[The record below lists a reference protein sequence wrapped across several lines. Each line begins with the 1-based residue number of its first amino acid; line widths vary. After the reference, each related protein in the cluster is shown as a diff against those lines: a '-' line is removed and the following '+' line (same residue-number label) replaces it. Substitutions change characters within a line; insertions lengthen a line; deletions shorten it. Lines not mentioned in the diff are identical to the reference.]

1 MKHKF
6 LFSVFIIFFI
16 LVFVALGSWQ
26 IVRLNWKNNLI
37 LEIEN
42 SLKNPPVELTNSNVE
57 NYLKIKT
64 SGSIDLEKQI
74 YLYNLNDTGT
84 PGFEVINPILINDTN
99 YLINRGWIPFEKKN
113 SQEINVF
120 DENDIIGTLK
130 LQGRKNIFKP
140 DNNLEENYWFSLNRE
155 DILKFTGKE
164 FSKYIGNKYSV
175 AVSNGSVALEIALK
189 ALNLNKNDQVIVTPR
204 SFIISAS
211 CVINCGLK
219 PVFADVDHN
228 GNLSMEGIK
237 KVYSNKIKA
246 IIVVHLNGMPCELDP
261 IIKFSKKFK
270 LKIIEDCSQAHGAEY
285 NKRSVGSFGD
295 ISTWSF
301 CQDKIITTGGEGGMI
316 STNDKKLWEKCWSHK
331 DHGKDYYSV
340 FYKKHKLGFKWLHEN
355 YGTNHRMTEFQAAIG
370 RYQLKY
376 LDTQI
381 PY

>member
-140 DNNLEENYWFSLNRE
+140 DNDLEKNYWFSLNRE

-164 FSKYIGNKYSV
+164 FSKYIIY
-175 AVSNGSVALEIALK
+175 L
-189 ALNLNKNDQVIVTPR
+189 
-204 SFIISAS
+204 
-211 CVINCGLK
+211 
-219 PVFADVDHN
+219 N
-228 GNLSMEGIK
+228 GNYQVPKPK
-237 KVYSNKIKA
+237 KITANISNNHQKYALTWFSLA
-246 IIVVHLNGMPCELDP
+246 ISILLLYLY
-261 IIKFSKKFK
+261 FRKK
-270 LKIIEDCSQAHGAEY
+270 
-285 NKRSVGSFGD
+285 
-295 ISTWSF
+295 
-301 CQDKIITTGGEGGMI
+301 
-316 STNDKKLWEKCWSHK
+316 
-331 DHGKDYYSV
+331 
-340 FYKKHKLGFKWLHEN
+340 N
-355 YGTNHRMTEFQAAIG
+355 Y
-370 RYQLKY
+370 
-376 LDTQI
+376 
-381 PY
+381 

>member
-64 SGSIDLEKQI
+64 SGSINLKKQI
-74 YLYNLNDTGT
+74 YLYNLNDAGT

-140 DNNLEENYWFSLNRE
+140 DNDLEENYWFSLNRE

-164 FSKYIGNKYSV
+164 FSKYIIY
-175 AVSNGSVALEIALK
+175 L
-189 ALNLNKNDQVIVTPR
+189 
-204 SFIISAS
+204 
-211 CVINCGLK
+211 
-219 PVFADVDHN
+219 N
-228 GNLSMEGIK
+228 GNYQVPKPK
-237 KVYSNKIKA
+237 KITANISNNHQKYALTWFSLA
-246 IIVVHLNGMPCELDP
+246 ISILLLYLY
-261 IIKFSKKFK
+261 FRKK
-270 LKIIEDCSQAHGAEY
+270 
-285 NKRSVGSFGD
+285 
-295 ISTWSF
+295 
-301 CQDKIITTGGEGGMI
+301 
-316 STNDKKLWEKCWSHK
+316 
-331 DHGKDYYSV
+331 
-340 FYKKHKLGFKWLHEN
+340 N
-355 YGTNHRMTEFQAAIG
+355 Y
-370 RYQLKY
+370 
-376 LDTQI
+376 
-381 PY
+381 